1 MKRAFTLAEVLITLG
16 IIGVVAALVLPN
28 AINGYKRKQLEVQ
41 FKKTASLID
50 QAILNTK
57 TEMGIDDFK
66 DIISSNQNNKTAL
79 DAEFIEINEVFEKQ
93 FKYVKKSHN
102 IDSGK
107 VQHQEFFGQNRI
119 YCNHFWLA
127 ESISQEAFYFYT
139 LPDGSI
145 ISSIDYSPRL
155 KEIHIAVDTNG
166 VKGPNRRG
174 YDIFLYGSNW
184 ACDPLM
190 QASDN
195 LVGCWP
201 LALKNVNPVNKSY
214 SYWDSLYRP
223 KNYWEDLRNK
233 K

>member
-119 YCNHFWLA
+119 YCNHFEPA
-127 ESISQEAFYFYT
+127 SISREAFYYYT

-145 ISSIDYSPRL
+145 ISSIDYSPSL
-155 KEIHIAVDTNG
+155 KEIHIAVDING

-190 QASDN
+190 QATDN
-195 LVGCWP
+195 LVGCWS

-223 KNYWEDLRNK
+223 KSYWEDLRNK

>member
-93 FKYVKKSHN
+93 FKYVKNPIIGTQGKSN
-102 IDSGK
+102 TKNFLVKIEYIAIILNQQAFQERLFTTILFLT
-107 VQHQEFFGQNRI
+107 VQ
-119 YCNHFWLA
+119 L
-127 ESISQEAFYFYT
+127 
-139 LPDGSI
+139 
-145 ISSIDYSPRL
+145 
-155 KEIHIAVDTNG
+155 
-166 VKGPNRRG
+166 
-174 YDIFLYGSNW
+174 
-184 ACDPLM
+184 
-190 QASDN
+190 
-195 LVGCWP
+195 LVQ
-201 LALKNVNPVNKSY
+201 
-214 SYWDSLYRP
+214 
-223 KNYWEDLRNK
+223 
-233 K
+233 

>member
-119 YCNHFWLA
+119 YCNHF
-127 ESISQEAFYFYT
+127 
-139 LPDGSI
+139 G
-145 ISSIDYSPRL
+145 
-155 KEIHIAVDTNG
+155 
-166 VKGPNRRG
+166 
-174 YDIFLYGSNW
+174 
-184 ACDPLM
+184 
-190 QASDN
+190 
-195 LVGCWP
+195 
-201 LALKNVNPVNKSY
+201 
-214 SYWDSLYRP
+214 
-223 KNYWEDLRNK
+223 
-233 K
+233 